1 MNPDLF
7 PDYYTLKEKQNQTFS
22 GLRKKQV
29 TCFYCTNTED
39 DVDKQEG
46 TQLPSCSLMGN

>member
-22 GLRKKQV
+22 GLKK
-29 TCFYCTNTED
+29 TSNLLLLY
-39 DVDKQEG
+39 KH
-46 TQLPSCSLMGN
+46 